1 VPVLQ
6 DDVVTTSPYAPSRRT
21 IDPGTEQRIRDSIG
35 RQTLLSTL
43 GVTVAE
49 VAVGRV
55 VLDLPYRPDLCQQN
69 GYVHAGAITALADS
83 ACGYAALSLMPE
95 DRDVLTVEF
104 KVNLL
109 SPARGDR
116 FRATGEVV
124 RAGRT
129 LTVCSAEVA
138 AWADDGAGVPS
149 DSLVRVALMQATM
162 MAVATSG

>member
-1 VPVLQ
+1 
-6 DDVVTTSPYAPSRRT
+6 VTTASALDPS
-21 IDPGTEQRIRDSIG
+21 TESRISDSIG
-35 RQTLLSTL
+35 RQTLLTTL
-43 GVTVAE
+43 GVTIAE
-49 VAVGRV
+49 LASGRV
-55 VLDLPYRPDLCQQN
+55 ILDLPYRADLCQQN

-83 ACGYAALSLMPE
+83 ACGYAAASLMPA

-129 LTVCSAEVA
+129 LTVCSAEVV
-138 AWADDGAGVPS
+138 AWVGRSERKP
-149 DSLVRVALMQATM
+149 VALMQATM
-162 MAVATSG
+162 MAVAPGPVS